1 MENECK
7 YISKTGGCNN
17 PRPALFK
24 NETSGIMN
32 QPFSC
37 SAAGRVEI
45 QRRCNGY
52 SSKTVEMDSIRTRF
66 GEKVARE

>member
-17 PRPALFK
+17 PRPALLK

-37 SAAGRVEI
+37 SAAGKIEI

-52 SSKTVEMDSIRTRF
+52 RISNDELVNVAKTDIRFTR
-66 GEKVARE
+66 